1 MGAYSK
7 TQVHTLGADNGPMFE
22 FVLGY
27 TAGQKTATR
36 AASLARDAAVA
47 DGTRHTNRIEDLE
60 ERIDQLALI
69 LRGMWALL
77 EDGGVTAEQ
86 LMAKLEE
93 LDMQDGVADGRVR
106 RDPVDCPSCD
116 SKVPAG
122 LSKCQYC
129 GADVVTDDHPLGHI

>member
-1 MGAYSK
+1 MQSVK
-7 TQVHTLGADNGPMFE
+7 LGGGVCRYRDMLE
-22 FVLGY
+22 FVIGY
-27 TAGQKTATR
+27 SAGQRTASR

-86 LMAKLEE
+86 LMAKIEE
-93 LDMQDGVADGRVR
+93 LDMADGVADGKVR
-106 RDPVDCPSCD
+106 REPVDCPSCD
-116 SKVPAG
+116 SKVPGGMAR
-122 LSKCQYC
+122 CQYC
-129 GADVVTDDHPLGHI
+129 GADVVVEDDHPLGRL

>member
-1 MGAYSK
+1 
-7 TQVHTLGADNGPMFE
+7 MFE

-27 TAGQKTATR
+27 TAGQKTVSR
-36 AASLARDAAVA
+36 AAALARDAAVA

-69 LRGMWALL
+69 MRGVWGLL
-77 EDGGVTAEQ
+77 EEGGVTTDR

-93 LDMQDGVADGRVR
+93 LDMQDGVADGKVR
-106 RDPVDCPSCD
+106 RMPVDCQSCD

-122 LSKCQYC
+122 LSNCQYC
-129 GADVVTDDHPLGHI
+129 GAEVLSEEADPLGNL

>member
-1 MGAYSK
+1 
-7 TQVHTLGADNGPMFE
+7 MFE

-27 TAGQKTATR
+27 TAGQRTAAR
-36 AASLARDAAVA
+36 AASLARHAAVA
-47 DGTRHTNRIEDLE
+47 DGTRHANRIEDLE

-77 EDGGVTAEQ
+77 EEGGVTAER

-93 LDMQDGVADGRVR
+93 LDMSDGVADGKIR
-106 RDPVDCPSCD
+106 RGPTDCPSCD

-122 LSKCQYC
+122 LANCQYC
-129 GADVVTDDHPLGHI
+129 GAEIVRDDDDPLGHL

>member
-1 MGAYSK
+1 
-7 TQVHTLGADNGPMFE
+7 LLE

-27 TAGQKTATR
+27 SAGQKTASR

-47 DGTRHTNRIEDLE
+47 DGTRHTHRIEDLD
-60 ERIDQLALI
+60 ERIDEVALI

-86 LMAKLEE
+86 LRAKIEE
-93 LDMQDGVADGRVR
+93 LDLADGVADGKVTRG
-106 RDPVDCPSCD
+106 PVDCPGCD
-116 SKVPAG
+116 SKIPTD

-129 GADVVTDDHPLGHI
+129 GTEVVRDAHPLGHL

>member
-1 MGAYSK
+1 
-7 TQVHTLGADNGPMFE
+7 MFE

-27 TAGQKTATR
+27 TAGQKTASR
-36 AASLARDAAVA
+36 AAALARDAAVA
-47 DGTRHTNRIEDLE
+47 DGTRHTHRIEDLD

-69 LRGMWALL
+69 VRGMWALL
-77 EDGGVTAEQ
+77 EEGGVTVER

-106 RDPVDCPSCD
+106 RGPVDCPACD

-122 LSKCQYC
+122 LARCQYC
-129 GADVVTDDHPLGHI
+129 GAEVTRDDDHPLGDL